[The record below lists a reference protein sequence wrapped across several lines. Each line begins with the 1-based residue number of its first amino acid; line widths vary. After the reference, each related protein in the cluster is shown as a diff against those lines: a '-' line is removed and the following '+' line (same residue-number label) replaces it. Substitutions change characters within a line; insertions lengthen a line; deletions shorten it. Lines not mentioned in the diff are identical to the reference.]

1 MTVTDLPP
9 TEGQGDGMGGLSQIE
24 QFARQ
29 ETDGWDV
36 WGNAVD
42 SSITLLR
49 INSSASQKEKC
60 QITKVF
66 AIEKV
71 SKPMY
76 NIHRKRTKHYGGVD
90 DVKAE
95 D

>member
-1 MTVTDLPP
+1 MAW
-9 TEGQGDGMGGLSQIE
+9 MGGLSQIE

-49 INSSASQKEKC
+49 INSSASQKGKM
-60 QITKVF
+60 
-66 AIEKV
+66 
-71 SKPMY
+71 SKY
-76 NIHRKRTKHYGGVD
+76 EGFRY
-90 DVKAE
+90 
-95 D
+95 